1 MAKRFNN
8 SKRRLEQ
15 EPASLCIRYP
25 VVSLWEGI
33 TMRVG
38 IKRATS
44 LLATTVRLW
53 LYIDKDGKAQM
64 IVINKEDQILPAFQ
78 IVTKSR

>member
-33 TMRVG
+33 TMRVIAG
-38 IKRATS
+38 SIPP
-44 LLATTVRLW
+44 VV
-53 LYIDKDGKAQM
+53 ID
-64 IVINKEDQILPAFQ
+64 KEDQILPAFQ